1 MVVSISIFISLSS
14 FLDYGGKIVN
24 VYYKDL
30 GYDIS
35 VYDGTVENYNEI
47 TKLDNVEEYSYSYMT
62 EGSVDINKYGSE
74 FGKRIAEDSE
84 ETNSIT
90 IVLINNDYFKKF
102 IEHLGI
108 QSTNYKDIAILEDD
122 TYEYIDEKLFLK
134 IIIV

>member
-1 MVVSISIFISLSS
+1 
-14 FLDYGGKIVN
+14 
-24 VYYKDL
+24 
-30 GYDIS
+30 
-35 VYDGTVENYNEI
+35 
-47 TKLDNVEEYSYSYMT
+47 MT

-122 TYEYIDEKLFLK
+122 AYEYIDEKTVFENYYSLK
-134 IIIV
+134 TGDSIEITLTNGEKRTIKISKKTDLQPFRPHPFR